1 MAQTC
6 GCPGVGILVDHRCL
20 QYHQKLVPQAAAS
33 FLCPLTMILGCIFIE
48 IMTSMA
54 RRTNTKQ
61 LLAGAGVM
69 TGLTAGIGVAL
80 AGYAFWLE
88 PMDVRMETL
97 TVHLPQVDRQLP
109 SRGLRILH
117 LSDFHFQGKE
127 WREQGKIERVRQL
140 TQGLEYDLLVHTG
153 DFLHYDSG
161 MDNVRALFDALP
173 RPRIGAF
180 AVLGNHDYATYN
192 MGKALPYTWRNF
204 LARES
209 RYRRMTPLPLQN
221 SYRSRIEQYLRFGL
235 YLFFNRVDGE
245 RTGGNDVARLRY
257 ELERQGIQC
266 LQNRSIHLNGNT
278 GEPVDLYLAGIDDLV
293 EGRPNLAAAL
303 RHVPAG
309 APLIMLSHNPDILM
323 ADAVMRADL
332 LLAGHTHGG
341 QIVLPLLGAAHTQSD
356 ILSRREASGYFR
368 RGKTHIY
375 INRGLGEGIPLRF
388 GAPPQITLI
397 TVTGEAGSR

>member
-1 MAQTC
+1 M
-6 GCPGVGILVDHRCL
+6 
-20 QYHQKLVPQAAAS
+20 
-33 FLCPLTMILGCIFIE
+33 TMIMESG
-48 IMTSMA
+48 TKA
-54 RRTNTKQ
+54 RQ
-61 LLAGAGVM
+61 LLAGAGLM
-69 TGLTAGIGVAL
+69 TGLTAGIGAAL

-88 PMDVRMETL
+88 PLDVRMETL
-97 TVHLPQVDRQLP
+97 TIHLPQARQRLP
-109 SRGLRILH
+109 QRGLRILH

-140 TQGLEYDLLVHTG
+140 TDGLEYDLLIHTG

-161 MDNVRALFDALP
+161 MDNVRAIFDALP

-180 AVLGNHDYATYN
+180 AVLGNHDYATYT
-192 MGKALPYTWRNF
+192 MSKALPYTWRNF

-209 RYRRMTPLPLQN
+209 RFRRIKPLSLHN
-221 SYRSRIEQYLRFGL
+221 SRRERVEQYLRFGL
-235 YLFFNRVDGE
+235 YLFFNRMDSE

-257 ELERQGIQC
+257 ELEHQGIQC
-266 LQNRSIHLNGNT
+266 LQNRSIHLNGDT
-278 GEPVDLYLAGIDDLV
+278 GEAVDLYLAGIDDLV

-303 RHVPAG
+303 RHIPDD
-309 APLIMLSHNPDILM
+309 APLIMLSHNPDILL

-356 ILSRREASGYFR
+356 CISRREASGYFR
-368 RGKTHIY
+368 RGKTQIY

-397 TVTGEAGSR
+397 TVAGSS

>member
-1 MAQTC
+1 MAT
-6 GCPGVGILVDHRCL
+6 LVD
-20 QYHQKLVPQAAAS
+20 
-33 FLCPLTMILGCIFIE
+33 
-48 IMTSMA
+48 
-54 RRTNTKQ
+54 TNSKAKQ
-61 LLAGAGVM
+61 LLAGAGLM
-69 TGLTAGIGVAL
+69 TGLTAGIGAAM

-88 PMDVRMETL
+88 PLDVRMETL
-97 TVHLPQVDRQLP
+97 TIRMPQARHRLPP
-109 SRGLRILH
+109 HGLRILH

-140 TQGLEYDLLVHTG
+140 TQGLAYDLLVHTG

-161 MDNVRALFDALP
+161 MDNVLALFHALP
-173 RPRIGAF
+173 RPRVGAF

-192 MGKALPYTWRNF
+192 MRKALPYTWRNF

-209 RYRRMTPLPLQN
+209 RYRRVRPLPLRH
-221 SYRSRIEQYLRFGL
+221 SRRSRVEQYLRFGL

-266 LQNRSIHLNGNT
+266 LQNRSIHLNGDS
-278 GEPVDLYLAGIDDLV
+278 GVPVDLYLAGIDDLF
-293 EGRPNLAAAL
+293 EGRPNLAATL
-303 RHVPAG
+303 RHVPDDAL
-309 APLIMLSHNPDILM
+309 LIMLSHNPDILL
-323 ADAVMRADL
+323 AEAARRADL

-356 ILSRREASGYFR
+356 FLSRKEASGYSQ

-397 TVTGEAGSR
+397 TVAGSG